1 MSTKTIFIFLTVLF
15 LQVVASAQESCTKT
29 ECPLDANIIK
39 KCSGDNCTTY
49 SQKTHVVVRKASK
62 CELEVT
68 LLKKKLKNLE
78 SENEQLAQS
87 LNFVSAKLHAAQNK
101 PAEKVVVVQEKLV
114 LVARKL
120 KKNSVT
126 LLAGKGPVGIDGK
139 LVGNKAEADLKYDAV
154 GAVQY
159 TRRFDYLSGTVQLQ
173 TNESILLG
181 IGLEF

>member
-1 MSTKTIFIFLTVLF
+1 MSTKTIFIFLAVLF
-15 LQVVASAQESCTKT
+15 LQLAVNAQEVCTKT
-29 ECPLDANIIK
+29 ECPLDQEVIK
-39 KCSGDNCTTY
+39 KCNGHNCTTY
-49 SQKTHVVVRKASK
+49 SQKTHIVVRKASK
-62 CELEVT
+62 CELEVA

-114 LVARKL
+114 FVARKL
-120 KKNSVT
+120 KKNNVT
-126 LLAGKGPVGIDGK
+126 VLAGRGPVSIDGK
-139 LVGNKAEADLKYDAV
+139 LVGNKVEADLKHDAV
-154 GAVQY
+154 GAIQY
-159 TRRFDYLSGTVQLQ
+159 TRRFDYLSGTIQLQ